1 MVVRALERRDSTG
14 CVRAAISAGARPK
27 RMPVTNESA
36 NANPMTSSEGEA
48 VTGMF
53 C

>member
-1 MVVRALERRDSTG
+1 MVRALERRASEG

-27 RMPVTNESA
+27 RMPVTSESTK
-36 NANPMTSSEGEA
+36 ANPMTSGEGEA
-48 VTGMF
+48 LTGML